1 MSLGMQGVLLLCAIA
16 GLQPAPSRS
25 AAGAVLQ
32 PENGMFSPVDG
43 GKTLRFS
50 GGSAVIAGAWPLSA
64 PALSSLQITCI
75 FSGSAFDDEQAQH
88 LVEASASGADLV
100 LCDTPVASTP
110 HVGLVTIVGNGTVM
124 SGSIDIYFYAILSFE
139 PTVGMADGATEIT
152 IHVAGYPLGIRQ
164 ALIVPACRFDAGP
177 ATGFMPPMMP
187 GVRLPGSAAHSNS
200 ASTPQAW
207 SLEERLMGH

>member
-1 MSLGMQGVLLLCAIA
+1 MAETCARQAQMSLGLRGVLLVCAIA

-50 GGSAVIAGAWPLSA
+50 GGAAVIAGAWPLQE

-75 FSGSAFDDEQAQH
+75 FSVSAFDDEQAQH

-100 LCDTPVASTP
+100 LCDTPVASKP

-152 IHVAGYPLGIRQ
+152 IHLAGYPLGIRQ
-164 ALIVPACRFDAGP
+164 SLIVPACRFDAGP
-177 ATGFMPPMMP
+177 AT
-187 GVRLPGSAAHSNS
+187 NC
-200 ASTPQAW
+200 
-207 SLEERLMGH
+207 

>member
-1 MSLGMQGVLLLCAIA
+1 MQGVLLLCAIA

-177 ATGFMPPMMP
+177 ATGC
-187 GVRLPGSAAHSNS
+187 
-200 ASTPQAW
+200 
-207 SLEERLMGH
+207 